1 MLKVTIA
8 FGALGNLGIRDRI
21 KRLAVP
27 HASRS
32 GFYSYLA
39 VNAVDFDGQL
49 PSIDLNIRQLE
60 HLLNDLRA
68 RKDVRAAHPQ
78 DVKRDVLE
86 IKATRNKQL
95 AQAIGRALND
105 VTLKVPRMSFRHSM
119 EASYL
124 APKVAATELSNVNSH
139 DSGISASFARD
150 QSAAAESPGDISLA
164 WIIDD
169 FSFRVKSVNQAN
181 SPAIRDIFGRQ
192 TEVDERRGEL
202 VRGLQLNLNMDDV
215 SVQRFS
221 GPKAEMTS
229 AIFSTGQIK
238 VAAVTT
244 IFSDAM
250 GWESVPSYIDESNH
264 YLLHFEVSA
273 DYFRL
278 QASADMVTQLIL
290 GFRAAAA
297 SRRSRLQTREY
308 VNFLSNDDTPPG
320 QLHRKLPKL
329 IVVCGIGE
337 VDIRLADTEAKPSV
351 QCHFSNAG
359 LQVAGRIEHQD
370 VQARRLTK
378 DSKLKPRF
386 LLHSGYSSAINWD
399 CGGEMAATTVSLRS
413 CINEA
418 TDEPIEVIRIGKG
431 YLKSNGSMLGRAKPS
446 TGMIDFDL
454 TSKVGSLTLSFSS
467 GVDIC
472 LWRTETQQM
481 LARFMS
487 TLEHCQSMLQ
497 RPRNDTRNT
506 VVPDPLR
513 SLPSGISVKLSF
525 GNVTVTLA
533 SRDPNPT
540 CQLQL
545 LRGLRFQTVLT
556 LDYCYFA
563 HEAQAQRSSRLLL
576 AVQHRSKLHLSPG
589 LEVEAEAFAN
599 KYALSGGGAALFGVK
614 CKEVFVVPVFNA
626 RAFATS
632 EGVSDGMPPDLGS
645 MPNISRS
652 ESIAIWDFQKKG
664 KDAATPAIPGPNN
677 SDPFGVNYSQQIR
690 RPILVVPEAS
700 IGVNLVRHV
709 QNAPLERQVVMRVG
723 YTELSGDLSHVY
735 CVMLAIHALQACR
748 RMEATVN
755 QLPQQQPARPRIKT
769 TLRLRMD
776 YFEIDVLF
784 PIGERAFGSFRELH
798 LVHQPHCQ
806 TATLRSGMFFVP
818 SAREAGKF
826 EELGRFKNLALT
838 VDKGRPPVVTVNAD
852 AFRIRV
858 PYKYEPARLFLN
870 VKSAT
875 KASRLLFHAVNTS
888 QFRAVLLPE
897 AQPVKRVPT
906 INIRFKSTSFEIKDD
921 PLETKL
927 NLSFR
932 VGKTESAP
940 RTERRAYFDAKAAL
954 INSML
959 EPTDKTQKPISQREV
974 ERIRERYNVTLDHT
988 VPIPEARERLFLYD
1002 SEKWV
1007 TKMRKARHTQN
1018 RREERELIRQYGYKT
1033 DYSGLPIEVVAP
1045 QRFAPLFRSSMND
1058 LNVSIQDPNFDST
1071 ALLAHMESRGGPF
1084 PPNQQ
1089 FSLRVPLD
1097 IQLKSDNA
1105 DFTLRDYPLP
1115 LWRVMP
1121 LDDQIRESDGNNPA
1135 LICSLTLVMA
1145 EELVDDQESYFLIP
1159 CTVIPEGT
1167 GDSQAAALDL
1177 EIAKTLA
1184 PVKSYADI
1192 KFKIQSSR
1200 PTDFAWGVSYGFAI
1214 SDLARAFAG
1223 FSHPPR
1229 DPSPRLGF
1237 WDKFRHSLHW
1247 RVAIDFAA
1255 PCHLHLKGMRICSHA
1270 AKSLTI
1276 FANLIGSRDPYEI
1289 TGHGAGFVLA
1299 WMGSPRIR
1307 IGYDNPG
1314 RELVQITSD
1323 QMVLSVPEYVPRFFS
1338 LDDPAKRSLQSD
1350 SILGS
1355 KRHWRQV

>member
-1 MLKVTIA
+1 MKVTIA

-27 HASRS
+27 HISRS
-32 GFYSYLA
+32 AVYSYLA
-39 VNAVDFDGQL
+39 VNSVDFHGQL

-60 HLLNDLRA
+60 HFLDDLQSRE
-68 RKDVRAAHPQ
+68 DDRAAPSQ
-78 DVKRDVLE
+78 GVKRDVLE
-86 IKATRNKQL
+86 IKGTRNKQL

-105 VTLKVPRMSFRHSM
+105 VALKIPKMSFRHSM

-124 APKVAATELSNVNSH
+124 APKVAATELNTVNSH

-150 QSAAAESPGDISLA
+150 QNAAAESPGAISLA
-164 WIIDD
+164 WIVDD
-169 FSFRVKSVNQAN
+169 FSFQVKSVNQAN

-192 TEVDERRGEL
+192 TEVDERRGES
-202 VRGLQLNLNMDDV
+202 VRGLQLNLNMDNM
-215 SVQRFS
+215 SVQRFY
-221 GPKAEMTS
+221 GPKAEMIST
-229 AIFSTGQIK
+229 IIDTGQIK

-244 IFSDAM
+244 VFSDAM
-250 GWESVPSYIDESNH
+250 GWKSVPSYIDEPNQH
-264 YLLHFEVSA
+264 LLHLEVSA
-273 DYFRL
+273 NHFRL
-278 QASADMVTQLIL
+278 QASADIVTQLIL

-297 SRRSRLQTREY
+297 SRRSKRQTPEY

-320 QLHRKLPKL
+320 QLHQKLPKL
-329 IVVCGIGE
+329 IIVGGIEE

-351 QCHFSNAG
+351 QCHIFNAG
-359 LQVAGRIEHQD
+359 LHVAGHTEHQD

-378 DSKLKPRF
+378 DSKLTPRF
-386 LLHSGYSSAINWD
+386 RLQSGYTSVINWD

-413 CINEA
+413 CANDA

-454 TSKVGSLTLSFSS
+454 TSKMGGLTLSVGN

-472 LWRTETQQM
+472 LWKVETQQM
-481 LARFMS
+481 LARLMS
-487 TLEHCQSMLQ
+487 TVEHCQSMLQ

-506 VVPDPLR
+506 VVSDPLR

-533 SRDPNPT
+533 SRDPNPS

-545 LRGLRFQTVLT
+545 LRGLRFQTILT

-563 HEAQAQRSSRLLL
+563 HEAQAQRSNRLLL
-576 AVQHRSKLHLSPG
+576 AVQHRAKLHLSPG

-614 CKEVFVVPVFNA
+614 CKEVLVVPVFNA
-626 RAFATS
+626 RTFAAN
-632 EGVSDGMPPDLGS
+632 EGVSVGIPPDLVS

-652 ESIAIWDFQKKG
+652 ESIAIWDFQKKD
-664 KDAATPAIPGPNN
+664 KDAATPVGPNN
-677 SDPFGVNYSQQIR
+677 SDPFGVDYSQQVR
-690 RPILVVPEAS
+690 RPILVIPEAS
-700 IGVNLVRHV
+700 IGVNLIRHV
-709 QNAPLERQVVMRVG
+709 QNGPLERQVVMRVG

-735 CVMLAIHALQACR
+735 CVMLAIHALRACR
-748 RMEATVN
+748 SMETTVN
-755 QLPQQQPARPRIKT
+755 KLSPQQPARPRIKT

-784 PIGERAFGSFRELH
+784 PVGERAFGSFSQLH
-798 LVHQPHCQ
+798 LVHQPHSQ

-838 VDKGRPPVVTVNAD
+838 VDTGRPPVVTVNAD

-870 VKSAT
+870 VKSAI
-875 KASRLLFHAVNTS
+875 KASRLLFHAVDTS
-888 QFRAVLLPE
+888 HFRAVLLPE
-897 AQPVKRVPT
+897 PQPVKRVPT
-906 INIRFKSTSFEIKDD
+906 INIRFQSTSFEIKDD

-940 RTERRAYFDAKAAL
+940 RTERRAFFDAKAAL
-954 INSML
+954 INSMM

-988 VPIPEARERLFLYD
+988 VPVTEARERLFLYD
-1002 SEKWV
+1002 SEKWI

-1058 LNVSIQDPNFDST
+1058 LNVSIQDPNFDSA

-1121 LDDQIRESDGNNPA
+1121 LDDQVRGSDGNNPA

-1145 EELVDDQESYFLIP
+1145 DELVDDQESYFLIP
-1159 CTVIPEGT
+1159 CTVIPEGM
-1167 GDSQAAALDL
+1167 GDNQAAALNL

-1237 WDKFRHSLHW
+1237 WDKFRQSLHW
-1247 RVAIDFAA
+1247 RVAFDFAA
-1255 PCHLHLKGMRICSHA
+1255 PCHLHLKGMRLSIHA
-1270 AKSLTI
+1270 PTSLMT
-1276 FANLIGSRDPYEI
+1276 FEKLIGSRDPYEI

-1307 IGYDNPG
+1307 IGYDNPE

-1323 QMVLSVPEYVPRFFS
+1323 QMVLSVPEYVPRFF
-1338 LDDPAKRSLQSD
+1338 RFE
-1350 SILGS
+1350 
-1355 KRHWRQV
+1355 